1 MSYLYILYIISSCT
15 LYLRQ
20 APLPWT
26 RPVVPPPCTS
36 VFCLDTRPISP
47 CIVSLHLCIS
57 CILFNILPNTS
68 VSYYIAWI
76 PGALNYTILYIIP
89 YCTEILTYSLSPE
102 QLLPT
107 QYDLCI
113 FYLHILYYHYIL
125 CIPRM
130 HQLHMFNIF
139 TVRKLS

>member
-1 MSYLYILYIISSCT
+1 MLYLYILYIISSCT
-15 LYLRQ
+15 LYLGQ

-68 VSYYIAWI
+68 VLYCLDTWC
-76 PGALNYTILYIIP
+76 LELHYTIHIH

-107 QYDLCI
+107 QYVLCL
-113 FYLHILYYHYIL
+113 FYLHITIIIFCVVHA
-125 CIPRM
+125 CINCTCSI
-130 HQLHMFNIF
+130 HLQ
-139 TVRKLS
+139 